1 MVGYEGTPLC
11 CVVLS
16 FLTLVWSLVMS
27 SELNLN
33 EVIAEYG
40 PKTIG
45 ASDEELRAG
54 KYPLPNGFRYRKPK
68 GKPYL
73 RNGDGSAVIVAKEK
87 RVREG
92 AEEISVPD
100 GGFTSADVPGWN
112 YDRHRL
118 LKAADF
124 KDEVSYWTWRKDSY
138 AKSLVAECDR
148 MIEELG
154 KYTPEERK
162 ARASAKRETTKLE
175 NAAAKLATDDA
186 LLAGLSEETRKALLA
201 KLMGM

>member
-1 MVGYEGTPLC
+1 M
-11 CVVLS
+11 
-16 FLTLVWSLVMS
+16 

-33 EVIAEYG
+33 AVIAEYA

-45 ASDEELRAG
+45 ASDDDLKAG
-54 KYPLPNGFRYRKPK
+54 KYPLPAGFRYRKPK

-73 RNGDGSAVIVAKEK
+73 RNADGSAVIVVKEK

-92 AEEISVPD
+92 AEDISVPD
-100 GGFTSADVPGWN
+100 GGFTSAIVPGWA
-112 YDRHRL
+112 YDKHRV
-118 LKAADF
+118 LKSADF
-124 KDEVSYWTWRKDSY
+124 KDEKDYWQWRRDSY
-138 AKSLVAECDR
+138 AAALVAECDQ
-148 MIEELG
+148 MIEDLG

-162 ARASAKRETTKLE
+162 ARASQKREATKIE

-201 KLMGM
+201 KLMGLN